1 MIDNLIQFIA
11 RLLAGIYGLPVVG
24 GSYGFSIMLLTL
36 GIMIVVMPLTLRATK
51 STIKMSMVAPELKRI
66 QKEFKEDKERQNEE
80 MMALYREHGINP
92 IGGCLPVLAQAPI
105 FLVLFQVIRGL
116 TRRFEDAPFAGVVT
130 KVYEV
135 QDRASEAPKPEE
147 FFPRYLDRSS
157 EMFNSLIGR
166 TEMTFLRGFDLGAQ
180 PNEVLSSSLVD
191 GIPYLLL
198 IAFLVGSSFYQQKQI
213 TARRSPSA
221 DGEENPVLQQQ
232 QAILK
237 FLPFLT
243 GIWSFFF
250 PTGLSVYWA
259 TSNAFRIGQQA
270 YITRTIYAQK
280 DDLEASFQARLEA
293 RKKERDTEPKKP
305 ESEKAE
311 SKKPE
316 TKKTGAE
323 KTRSKDK
330 STSDAASNGSSKVE
344 QRRQRELE
352 RKKAIK
358 AKARRNTSSTANT
371 DQAGGGSPR
380 TTPKGTKPQQR
391 KKKR

>member
-11 RLLAGIYGLPVVG
+11 RLLAGIYGLPIIG

-116 TRRFEDAPFAGVVT
+116 TRRFEDAPFAGVVN

-135 QDRASEAPKPEE
+135 QDRASAAPQPDQ

-157 EMFNSLIGR
+157 DMFNSLIGR
-166 TEMTFLRGFDLGAQ
+166 TEMTFLRVFDLGAQ
-180 PNEVLSSSLVD
+180 PNEVLSTSLVKA
-191 GIPYLLL
+191 IPYLFL

-213 TARRSPSA
+213 TARRSPTA
-221 DGEENPVLQQQ
+221 DGDENPVLQQQ

-259 TSNAFRIGQQA
+259 TSNTFRIGQQA
-270 YITRTIYAQK
+270 YITRTIYAKK
-280 DDLEASFQARLEA
+280 DDMEASFQEKLEE
-293 RKKERDTEPKKP
+293 RKKERPV
-305 ESEKAE
+305 
-311 SKKPE
+311 E
-316 TKKTGAE
+316 TKKNTAPAADSSDGTSAHADAD
-323 KTRSKDK
+323 KDSPVTR
-330 STSDAASNGSSKVE
+330 SKVE
-344 QRRQRELE
+344 QRRQKELE
-352 RKKAIK
+352 RRKAIQARAK
-358 AKARRNTSSTANT
+358 AKAKNKT
-371 DQAGGGSPR
+371 DGAGGSPSSPR
-380 TTPKGTKPQQR
+380 VTPKGTKPQHR